1 MAVLD
6 RKTLARYRRDPS
18 AFIDECLINPEDGK
32 PYVLLDAERAF
43 LKHAFRMGSDGR
55 LLFPDLIYSAI
66 KKSGKTTFGAIFV
79 ITLLV
84 LFGPRYAEAYCIAND
99 QEQAQ
104 SRVWETCRRIVEA
117 SPLLRRETKVT
128 ADRIT
133 FTATGATIRTLAS
146 DYVSAA
152 GAAPSISIFDE
163 IWGVRSERARRLWD
177 EMVPVPNRKISCR
190 LVVSHAGF
198 ENESELLHE
207 LYQRG
212 LQQPLVDTDLRAG
225 DGILM
230 FWSHVPIKSDQDAA
244 WLENMRRTLRPV
256 QFTRMIENK
265 FTSTENPFID
275 MAAWDACVN
284 PDLSPVLK
292 DRALPIFVGLDA
304 STKHDDTAIVA
315 VTWDEPAQKVKIVTH
330 RVFVPSKADP
340 INFEAVENVVLDL
353 ARRFKLVKLVFDPHQ
368 FASSSQRL
376 TRAGIKVEAFE
387 QTVPNLTAAS
397 QNLYELV
404 TGHNLIAYPDKILRL
419 AVSRAVAL
427 ETSRGWRIAKEKQ
440 SHKIDIVVALA
451 MAAYACVED
460 QNKPHHPQF
469 SREDVEYI
477 RSHPYGG
484 GFGGTE
490 GWGEQ
495 RYGEK
500 LWGQM
505 MRRGGV
511 APC

>member
-1 MAVLD
+1 MTALD
-6 RKTLARYRRDPS
+6 RKTLARYRQDPC
-18 AFIDECLINPEDGK
+18 AFIDECLVNPESGK
-32 PYVLLDAERAF
+32 PYVLLDAERTF
-43 LKHAFRMGSDGR
+43 LKHAFRTGPTGR
-55 LLFPDLIYSAI
+55 LLFPDLVYSAI
-66 KKSGKTTFGAIFV
+66 KKSGKTTFGSIFV
-79 ITLLV
+79 ITLVV
-84 LFGPRYAEAYCIAND
+84 LFGDRFCEAYVISND
-99 QEQAQ
+99 LEQAQ

-128 ADRIT
+128 IDRIL
-133 FTATGATIRTLAS
+133 FTATGATIRTLAA

-152 GAAPSISIFDE
+152 GAAPSISVFDE
-163 IWGVRSERARRLWD
+163 IWGFRSERARRLWD

-212 LQQPLVDTDLRAG
+212 LLQPLVGTDLRAG

-230 FWSHVPIKSDQDAA
+230 FWSHVPIAPEQTPEWMAD
-244 WLENMRRTLRPV
+244 MRRTLRPI
-256 QFTRMIENK
+256 QYTRMIENK

-275 MAAWDACVN
+275 TVAWDQCT
-284 PDLSPVLK
+284 DLELSPVLR
-292 DRALPIFVGLDA
+292 DRSLPILVGLDA
-304 STKHDDTAIVA
+304 SVKHDDTAIIA
-315 VTWDEPAQKVKIVTH
+315 VTWDKAAQKVRLVTH

-340 INFEAVENVVLDL
+340 ISFEAVENVVLDL

-376 TRAGIKVEAFE
+376 TRAGIKVEEFP

-404 TGHNLIAYPDKILRL
+404 TGRNLIAYPDKTLRL

-451 MAAYACVED
+451 MAAYACVEE
-460 QNKPHHPQF
+460 QNKPQHPQF
-469 SREDVEYI
+469 TQADVEYV
-477 RSHPYGG
+477 RSRPYAGGYSSPGASWGERTYGERKWLQMQCRGG
-484 GFGGTE
+484 G
-490 GWGEQ
+490 
-495 RYGEK
+495 Y
-500 LWGQM
+500 
-505 MRRGGV
+505 
-511 APC
+511 